1 MQRPRARTRGDG
13 AGRRA
18 VLLAMRYAQGTIPFL
33 MSSSL
38 QGRWQTPGIMALA
51 VLMVAFLIGGYYWY
65 LSSVYARE
73 FNEETTRALEYLGDA
88 LSIPV
93 WNIDEASVREL
104 GQSTLRDDMVVSVAV
119 KDDSGETIF
128 AAEEETKGDAQRRMI
143 AIFYGDTS
151 IGELELGFSSEPYRS
166 KLRTHLQLISGV
178 GGVLLLFGYWNWRL
192 RREMG
197 RRREVERQLG
207 EALEKAEAATVAKS
221 DFLANMSHE
230 IRTPMNAIIGLSH
243 LALGTELDR
252 QQRDY
257 LTKVHSSANN
267 LLRII
272 NDILDFSK
280 IEAGKLDM
288 DSADFDLAEVLD
300 NLANVIS
307 VKSAEKGLE
316 LIMDV
321 EPDVPRGL
329 MGDPLRL
336 SQILINLAN
345 NAIKFTEHGE
355 ITISVR
361 RIEHNGDG
369 VMLRIAVQDTGI
381 GMTPEQQARLFQ
393 AFSQADTSTTRQFG
407 GTGLGLSISKRLVEM
422 MGGEVGVESEYGK
435 GSTFWF
441 TARFNLGAEPR
452 ARIQRT
458 LPEALRDLRVLV
470 VDDHPTARTILARY
484 LELFGFSTGE
494 AASGAE
500 ALDELEAAKL
510 PYQLVLIDWQMPGMD
525 GLEATRR
532 IRASTRI
539 SSYPDIIMVSAYGRR
554 EVIEQAEAEGIK
566 SFLVKPVSP
575 SSLYN
580 AILEAKGHG
589 VEPISKAAHVRPA
602 QDQLRGARV
611 LLVEDN
617 EINQQVA
624 EELLRQAGIEVA
636 IASDGR
642 EGVEALAER
651 PDAFDGVLMDIQM
664 PVMDGYTAAGEIRRD
679 ARFHAL
685 PIIAMTANAMAGDRE
700 KALAAGM
707 NDHVA
712 KPIDLEELFDVLG
725 RWLQVPDERRSST
738 SESVQI
744 ERAPGE
750 HPSSLPALPG
760 LDVESGLARL
770 GGNVSAYRRILR
782 QFAASQADASE
793 RIQIALASDDRI
805 TAERAAHT
813 LKGVAGNIGAN
824 AVQAAAE
831 SVEGRVK
838 QCADPCAELG
848 KLDQA
853 LDSLIAGLSSLTAQ
867 KETAPEGLT
876 LRAATD
882 LTSLFDGLQA
892 KLGNY
897 DAEAGELAAQLHSQL
912 EESELRQ
919 GLETIREY
927 IDDFEYDEAV
937 ELLAKLRESS
947 MS

>member
-1 MQRPRARTRGDG
+1 
-13 AGRRA
+13 
-18 VLLAMRYAQGTIPFL
+18 

-65 LSSVYARE
+65 LSSVYVRE

-422 MGGEVGVESEYGK
+422 MGGEVGVESEYG
-435 GSTFWF
+435 
-441 TARFNLGAEPR
+441 
-452 ARIQRT
+452 
-458 LPEALRDLRVLV
+458 
-470 VDDHPTARTILARY
+470 
-484 LELFGFSTGE
+484 
-494 AASGAE
+494 
-500 ALDELEAAKL
+500 
-510 PYQLVLIDWQMPGMD
+510 
-525 GLEATRR
+525 
-532 IRASTRI
+532 
-539 SSYPDIIMVSAYGRR
+539 
-554 EVIEQAEAEGIK
+554 
-566 SFLVKPVSP
+566 
-575 SSLYN
+575 
-580 AILEAKGHG
+580 
-589 VEPISKAAHVRPA
+589 
-602 QDQLRGARV
+602 
-611 LLVEDN
+611 
-617 EINQQVA
+617 
-624 EELLRQAGIEVA
+624 
-636 IASDGR
+636 
-642 EGVEALAER
+642 
-651 PDAFDGVLMDIQM
+651 
-664 PVMDGYTAAGEIRRD
+664 
-679 ARFHAL
+679 
-685 PIIAMTANAMAGDRE
+685 
-700 KALAAGM
+700 
-707 NDHVA
+707 
-712 KPIDLEELFDVLG
+712 
-725 RWLQVPDERRSST
+725 
-738 SESVQI
+738 
-744 ERAPGE
+744 
-750 HPSSLPALPG
+750 
-760 LDVESGLARL
+760 
-770 GGNVSAYRRILR
+770 
-782 QFAASQADASE
+782 
-793 RIQIALASDDRI
+793 
-805 TAERAAHT
+805 
-813 LKGVAGNIGAN
+813 
-824 AVQAAAE
+824 
-831 SVEGRVK
+831 
-838 QCADPCAELG
+838 
-848 KLDQA
+848 
-853 LDSLIAGLSSLTAQ
+853 
-867 KETAPEGLT
+867 
-876 LRAATD
+876 
-882 LTSLFDGLQA
+882 
-892 KLGNY
+892 
-897 DAEAGELAAQLHSQL
+897 
-912 EESELRQ
+912 
-919 GLETIREY
+919 
-927 IDDFEYDEAV
+927 
-937 ELLAKLRESS
+937 
-947 MS
+947 

>member
-1 MQRPRARTRGDG
+1 
-13 AGRRA
+13 
-18 VLLAMRYAQGTIPFL
+18 MRYAQGKIPFL
-33 MSSSL
+33 MSAAL

-51 VLMVAFLIGGYYWY
+51 VLLVAFLIGGYYWY
-65 LSSVYARE
+65 LSSVYVRE

-166 KLRTHLQLISGV
+166 KLRTHLQLMSGV